1 MEKIRKNINKDLNL
15 SILVGIT
22 ILVLLGTGI
31 RFGDSMYSLR
41 NIQSMAF
48 QIPEFGFLA
57 LAMML
62 SNLIGGIDLSIIAN
76 ANTVAIL
83 TAYVLNGS
91 WALGTEGVLR
101 IILAMFFAIIC
112 SIVLDCL
119 MEY

>member
-62 SNLIGGIDLSIIAN
+62 SNLIGGIDL
-76 ANTVAIL
+76 L
-83 TAYVLNGS
+83 L
-91 WALGTEGVLR
+91 LQMR
-101 IILAMFFAIIC
+101 IQ
-112 SIVLDCL
+112 
-119 MEY
+119 

>member
-48 QIPEFGFLA
+48 QIPEFGF
-57 LAMML
+57 
-62 SNLIGGIDLSIIAN
+62 
-76 ANTVAIL
+76 
-83 TAYVLNGS
+83 
-91 WALGTEGVLR
+91 WH
-101 IILAMFFAIIC
+101 
-112 SIVLDCL
+112 
-119 MEY
+119 

>member
-48 QIPEFGFLA
+48 QIPEFGFF
-57 LAMML
+57 
-62 SNLIGGIDLSIIAN
+62 GISYD
-76 ANTVAIL
+76 AIK
-83 TAYVLNGS
+83 
-91 WALGTEGVLR
+91 
-101 IILAMFFAIIC
+101 F
-112 SIVLDCL
+112 
-119 MEY
+119 